1 MHPPLLKAALA
12 VGIGLIGLSP
22 LAASAV
28 RPGAANTGTNAP
40 ALAQVEPN
48 QDNLQ
53 MQCPGSILV
62 NDINYTVF
70 FTREAG
76 FSRIVL
82 RRRSTGQ
89 QIAETTLSYD
99 RKNAK
104 GQAIWRG
111 AVNDAADVTLV
122 HLSTRAAQVGDQV
135 SVGYDGQ
142 WGRGTCARSTTPL

>member
-1 MHPPLLKAALA
+1 MPHALLKTALFL
-12 VGIGLIGLSP
+12 GIGLLGLSP
-22 LAASAV
+22 LSAAAL
-28 RPGAANTGTNAP
+28 RPSVAEPEGT

-48 QDNLQ
+48 QDNLHL
-53 MQCPGSILV
+53 QCPGSILV

-89 QIAETTLSYD
+89 QIAETFLSYD
-99 RKNAK
+99 RNNSK

-122 HLSTRAAQVGDQV
+122 HLANRPAQPGDQV

-142 WGRGTCARSTTPL
+142 WGRGTCARSQP

>member
-1 MHPPLLKAALA
+1 MHPKLLKTAL
-12 VGIGLIGLSP
+12 GIGIGILGISLGAP
-22 LAASAV
+22 AAV
-28 RPGAANTGTNAP
+28 RPSIASHPTSAP

-53 MQCPGSILV
+53 MQCPGSIGV
-62 NDINYTVF
+62 NDVNYTVF

-89 QIAETTLSYD
+89 QIAEAFLSYD

-122 HLSTRAAQVGDQV
+122 HLSTRAAQRGDQV

-142 WGRGTCARSTTPL
+142 WGRGTCN

>member
-1 MHPPLLKAALA
+1 MNHVFLKAAFALGLGVIGWAQPWSGGSSLA
-12 VGIGLIGLSP
+12 P
-22 LAASAV
+22 
-28 RPGAANTGTNAP
+28 AP

-53 MQCPGSILV
+53 MQCQGSILV

-76 FSRIVL
+76 FSRITL
-82 RRRSTGQ
+82 RRRSNGQ
-89 QIAETTLSYD
+89 VIAETFLSYD
-99 RKNAK
+99 RNNAK

-122 HLSTRAAQVGDQV
+122 HLSTRPAQVGDQV

-142 WGRGTCARSTTPL
+142 WGRGTCTRSATPL

>member
-1 MHPPLLKAALA
+1 MKAAFTLSL
-12 VGIGLIGLSP
+12 GIIGFAP
-22 LAASAV
+22 AGNGWAALTESS
-28 RPGAANTGTNAP
+28 TP

-89 QIAETTLSYD
+89 QIAEAFLSYD

-111 AVNDAADVTLV
+111 AVNGAADVTLV
-122 HLSTRAAQVGDQV
+122 HLSARPAQRGDQV

-142 WGRGTCARSTTPL
+142 WGRGTCQ

>member
-1 MHPPLLKAALA
+1 MHPPLLKAALVA
-12 VGIGLIGLSP
+12 VVGLTGLSP
-22 LAASAV
+22 LAVSAV
-28 RPGAANTGTNAP
+28 RPNSANIGTNAP

-62 NDINYTVF
+62 NDINYTVL

-89 QIAETTLSYD
+89 QIAEAFLSYD

-111 AVNDAADVTLV
+111 SVQGAADVTLV

-142 WGRGTCARSTTPL
+142 WGRGTCARSSTPL